1 MAHEFESGL
10 MVRQAAWHGLG
21 TVLNHVPNP
30 LEAFEA
36 SELNW
41 RVNKCGMQADLPN
54 EDRINTPY
62 YAIVRESDDSILGV
76 VKGRWTPY
84 QNEDAFAWTVP
95 LVESGKWEFETAG
108 SLKGGQRCWCLLKQG
123 EVEIV
128 PNDTLKQY
136 LMVCW
141 SHDGISSN
149 YVQPTS
155 IRVVCNN
162 TLTMALNE
170 HSVTRHAVR
179 HSQFMPMR
187 MDAVRDLY
195 MEATERFEEQVKEF
209 RALAMKKLN
218 RRQIDS
224 VVDNLF
230 PVESKE
236 GKSLTHALNRREIV
250 HDAIMN
256 GSGIQENGIDNT
268 GYGVLMGISEATE
281 HFIGG
286 DHVKDRGANVL
297 WGTAKKMC
305 DKAFELVKAV

>member
-1 MAHEFESGL
+1 MAHEFESGF

-21 TVLNHVPNP
+21 TVLDHSPNP
-30 LEAFEA
+30 LEAFEV

-41 RVNKCGMQADLPN
+41 RVNKCTMQADLPN
-54 EDRINTPY
+54 ENRINTPY

-84 QNEDAFAWTVP
+84 QNQEAFAWTVP

-128 PNDTLKQY
+128 PNDILKQY

-141 SHDGISSN
+141 SHDGVSSN

-170 HSVTRHAVR
+170 QGVSRHAVR

-187 MDAVRDLY
+187 MEKIRDLFV
-195 MEATERFEEQVKEF
+195 EASERFDEQVAEF
-209 RALAMKKLN
+209 RALAEKKLN
-218 RRQIDS
+218 KKQVEEI
-224 VVDNLF
+224 VDTLF
-230 PVESKE
+230 PFEGLE
-236 GKSLTHALNRREIV
+236 GKTLTHALHRRDV
-250 HDAIMN
+250 VNDAIMH
-256 GSGIQENGIDNT
+256 GSGIQEHELDGT
-268 GYGVLMGISEATE
+268 GYGVLMGISEAVE

-286 DHVKDRGANVL
+286 EHVKDRGANVL
-297 WGTAKKMC
+297 WGAAKKMC
-305 DKAFELVKAV
+305 DEAFELVKAA